1 MTTYRFGADLFGE
14 LDRLQ
19 RQMSGFAASRG
30 RRFDAFPPIN
40 VGANDDAIEIV
51 AFAPGMQAA
60 DFDVTIDKG
69 LLTISGE
76 RSIAS
81 PAASFASDNVSD
93 TESSGADNAA
103 SPASTAP
110 AAPARPLSR
119 ERFSGRFRRAVELP
133 SNADAGSIEARY
145 DNGCLRIRIAKRA
158 AAQPRSIHVQ

>member
-30 RRFDAFPPIN
+30 SRFDTFPPIN

-51 AFAPGMQAA
+51 AFAPGMQAG

-76 RSIAS
+76 RSTAS
-81 PAASFASDNVSD
+81 PGVSFSSNNVSD
-93 TESSGADNAA
+93 AESSGAE
-103 SPASTAP
+103 P
-110 AAPARPLSR
+110 AARTAQAEAARPLSR

-133 SNADAGSIEARY
+133 SNADAGNIEARY
-145 DNGCLRIRIAKRA
+145 DNGCLHIRIAKRA

>member
-19 RQMSGFAASRG
+19 RRMSGFAASRG
-30 RRFDAFPPIN
+30 SRFDAFPPIN

-93 TESSGADNAA
+93 AESSEAEKSARSA
-103 SPASTAP
+103 Q

-158 AAQPRSIHVQ
+158 ASQPRSIHVQ